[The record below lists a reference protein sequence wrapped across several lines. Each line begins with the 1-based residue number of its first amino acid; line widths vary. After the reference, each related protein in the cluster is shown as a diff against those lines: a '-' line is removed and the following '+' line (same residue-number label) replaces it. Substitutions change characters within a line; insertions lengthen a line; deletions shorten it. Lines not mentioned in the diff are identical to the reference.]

1 MPILILILLSLIV
14 IYGPQFWAKKVLSR
28 YNKNQ
33 YFSGSGI
40 ELARTMLER
49 LNMPHVRVEAIEQ
62 GDHYD
67 PKEKVLRLSR
77 NNCGGRSLTAVVVA
91 THEVGHAIQDNTG
104 YLPLQVRT
112 RMIRAAQKAEKLGA
126 VLMISIPLIAIIT
139 RVPAAGA
146 LMFLGGLASLGLPV
160 VIHLLTLP
168 VEWDASFKR
177 ALPIL
182 STGEYIPAEDLPAA
196 QRILLACALTYVA
209 GALASLLNIWRW
221 IRILRR

>member
-1 MPILILILLSLIV
+1 MIVLILILLSLIV
-14 IYGPQFWAKKVLSR
+14 IYGPQFWAKRVLSR
-28 YNKNQ
+28 YNKDQ

-40 ELARTMLER
+40 ELARTMLDR
-49 LNMPHVRVEAIEQ
+49 LNMNHVRVETIEQ

-77 NNCGGRSLTAVVVA
+77 KNCGGKSLTAVVVA
-91 THEVGHAIQDNTG
+91 THEVGHAMQDNTG
-104 YLPLQVRT
+104 YLPLQART
-112 RMIRAAQKAEKLGA
+112 RMIRSAQKAEKVGA

-196 QRILLACALTYVA
+196 QRILMACALTYVA